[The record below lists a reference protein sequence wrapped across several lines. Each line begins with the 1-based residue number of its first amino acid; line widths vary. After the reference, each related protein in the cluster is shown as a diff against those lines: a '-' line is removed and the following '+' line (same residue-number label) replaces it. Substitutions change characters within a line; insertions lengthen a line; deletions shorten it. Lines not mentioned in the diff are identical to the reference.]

1 MLRSLRC
8 CLNGKVVGALIA
20 VGLLL
25 WLLAPVS
32 GTAALPLLLTL
43 ICPLSMGLM
52 MWQMRRPGAGAVPE
66 AGSSAVTTSGDEGAE
81 VAALREEL
89 AMERA
94 RRQLAERNDQ
104 PRD

>member
-25 WLLAPVS
+25 WLLAPAS
-32 GTAALPLLLTL
+32 GTAALPLLLAL
-43 ICPLSMGLM
+43 VCPLSMGLM
-52 MWQMRRPGAGAVPE
+52 MWQMHRPGRDAVPE
-66 AGSSAVTTSGDEGAE
+66 AGSSAVTTSGDEGEE

-94 RRQLAERNDQ
+94 RRQLAEGNDQ

>member
-8 CLNGKVVGALIA
+8 CLNGKVVGTLIA

-25 WLLAPVS
+25 LLLAPTS
-32 GTAALPLLLTL
+32 GTTALPLLFAL
-43 ICPLSMGLM
+43 ICPLSMGVM
-52 MWQMRRPGAGAVPE
+52 MWQMRRPGADAVPE
-66 AGSSAVTTSGDEGAE
+66 TRSSAVTTSGDEGAE
-81 VAALREEL
+81 LAALREEL

-94 RRQLAERNDQ
+94 RRQLAQGNDQ